1 MYNPERVKQNDEAIA
16 RMDHGLTNQP
26 PANEL
31 VVSEMQRIRASAK
44 QLGIDI
50 IVRAPESRER
60 SVALTKLEETV
71 MWAIKAIAVNQ

>member
-16 RMDHGLTNQP
+16 RMDHSLTNQP

-60 SVALTKLEETV
+60 SIALTKLEETV